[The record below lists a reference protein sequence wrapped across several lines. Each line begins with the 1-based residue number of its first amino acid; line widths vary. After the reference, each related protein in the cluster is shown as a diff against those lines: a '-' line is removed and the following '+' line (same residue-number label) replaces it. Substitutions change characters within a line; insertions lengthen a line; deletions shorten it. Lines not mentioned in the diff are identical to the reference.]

1 MSLEFH
7 HVSHRFG
14 REQVLRGVSLAAE
27 PGAVTCLLGA
37 SGSGKS
43 TLLRLAAGLLH
54 LQAGEIRLD
63 GAVLCTTG
71 DHPPPEQRPV
81 GLVFQEH
88 VLFPHKTVLDNVA
101 FGLRGLEPQRRRAV
115 ALASLAAVGLDAFA
129 ERYPDTLS
137 GGQQQRVALARSL
150 APAPRVVLLDEPFAS
165 VDATLRRAL
174 REDARHA
181 LRQSGSIAVI
191 VTHDPE
197 EALEL
202 ADRIAVMERGRIVQV
217 DTPAEIW
224 RRPAERAVAT
234 LFGEAQHVPGTVSAG
249 GVTTPFG
256 RLPVGCPDAAEG
268 DEVDVLVRP
277 TAVSLSPVAGDADGT
292 GMVDDVRFLSD
303 GYRVLVA
310 AGGRILRAR
319 VADLKGMTIGDRVSA
334 KFDLAGVFA
343 YTKDGDEPPETDA
356 YQRNAA
362 TRSSS
367 VGSL

>member
-7 HVSHRFG
+7 HVTHRFG

-63 GAVLCTTG
+63 GAVLCTPG
-71 DHPPPEQRPV
+71 DQPPPEQRPV

-101 FGLRGLEPQRRRAV
+101 FGLRGLDPQRRRA
-115 ALASLAAVGLDAFA
+115 AAQASLAGVGLDAFA

-224 RRPAERAVAT
+224 RRPAERAVAA
-234 LFGEAQHVPGTVSAG
+234 LFGEAQHLPGTVSAG
-249 GVTTPFG
+249 SVTSPFG
-256 RLPVGCPDAAEG
+256 RLPVACADAAAGVQTVACADAAAG
-268 DEVDVLVRP
+268 DEVDVFVRP
-277 TAVSLSPVAGDADGT
+277 TAVSLSPAAGDADGT
-292 GMVDDVRFLSD
+292 GTVDDVRFLSD

-319 VADLKGMTIGDRVSA
+319 VADLNGISVGDRVA
-334 KFDLAGVFA
+334 ARFDSAGVFA
-343 YTKDGDEPPETDA
+343 YAKDADEPLGD
-356 YQRNAA
+356 
-362 TRSSS
+362 
-367 VGSL
+367 

>member
-7 HVSHRFG
+7 HVTYRFG
-14 REQVLRGVSLAAE
+14 REQVLADVSLAAE

-43 TLLRLAAGLLH
+43 TLLRLAAGLLR

-63 GAVLCTTG
+63 GAVLCTPG
-71 DHPPPEQRPV
+71 HHPPPERRPV

-88 VLFPHKTVLDNVA
+88 VLFPHKTVLDNVT
-101 FGLRGLEPQRRRAV
+101 FGLRGLEPGRRRAV
-115 ALASLAAVGLDAFA
+115 AQASLAAVGLDAFA
-129 ERYPDTLS
+129 GRYPDTLS

-150 APAPRVVLLDEPFAS
+150 APAPRVVLLDEPFAN
-165 VDATLRRAL
+165 VDATLRRVL

-202 ADRIAVMERGRIVQV
+202 ADRIAVMERGRIVQA

-234 LFGEAQHVPGTVSAG
+234 LFGEAQHVPGTVAG
-249 GVTTPFG
+249 AGVTTPFG
-256 RLPVGCPDAAEG
+256 RLPVTCAGAADG
-268 DEVDVLVRP
+268 DDVDVLVRP
-277 TAVSLSPVAGDADGT
+277 TAVSLSPVAGDAEETGT
-292 GMVDDVRFLSD
+292 VDDVRFLSD

-319 VADLKGMTIGDRVSA
+319 VPALNGIAVGDRVSA
-334 KFDLAGVFA
+334 RFDLTGVFA
-343 YTKDGDEPPETDA
+343 YPKPLDT
-356 YQRNAA
+356 
-362 TRSSS
+362 
-367 VGSL
+367 